1 MMLYSKFKFIFITSK
16 SFSKL
21 NDLSCAWGELMDK
34 IRDDIS
40 EFIPYLFIGDADY
53 NFVLAFHNVN
63 QKWFSVITWKIALR
77 LATLNIFEI
86 GFCMDSIN

>member
-1 MMLYSKFKFIFITSK
+1 
-16 SFSKL
+16 
-21 NDLSCAWGELMDK
+21 MDK

-63 QKWFSVITWKIALR
+63 QKWFSVIT
-77 LATLNIFEI
+77 
-86 GFCMDSIN
+86 